1 MTQTEIHEVEHV
13 LNLAQCE
20 IRAMYNRLNIL
31 SSNVL
36 IEVEQLLEKYQRL
49 LNNIPEGKP
58 RRSAKSFV
66 GELTYRSSKD
76 LKDDGK
82 CFIYNQDEIVR
93 KMAEYAS
100 QGIELPSKWVSVK
113 DRLPDEEG
121 HYLADTCA
129 WSGVCEVRY
138 FNGHWRDIEVRE
150 TIDDFVTYWTPL
162 PPPPETSNPK

>member
-1 MTQTEIHEVEHV
+1 MTQTEIHEVEHA

-36 IEVEQLLEKYQRL
+36 VEVEQLLNKYQSL
-49 LNNIPEGKP
+49 VTNPPSPVNVEGVKP
-58 RRSAKSFV
+58 KLSAKEIWLKV
-66 GELTYRSSKD
+66 YELNSHIG
-76 LKDDGK
+76 LIN
-82 CFIYNQDEIVR
+82 CAVVAMEEF
-93 KMAEYAS
+93 AS